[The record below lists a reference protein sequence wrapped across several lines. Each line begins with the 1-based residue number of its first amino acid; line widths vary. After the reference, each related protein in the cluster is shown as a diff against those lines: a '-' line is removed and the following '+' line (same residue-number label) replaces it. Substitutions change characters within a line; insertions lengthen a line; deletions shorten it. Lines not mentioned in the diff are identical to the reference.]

1 MMASVTRKS
10 AIISV
15 GRIYCDLVFTGLD
28 AMPIL
33 GRETFA
39 NDMEMVAGGGA
50 FIAAAHFAHIG
61 RDVALLARLGTDT
74 FSSAIGKQMGDH
86 RIDLQFLEHAADAGP
101 QVTVATV
108 VGHDR
113 AFLTHRAGPARPS
126 TLNAAFAWEKACHLH
141 IAEFATLNEIPDL
154 VARAKN
160 GLTVSLDPSWDASLI
175 YSKGLVAACDGVD
188 VFLPNLEEA
197 EAITGKA
204 DPREAID
211 ALSSAFPV
219 VALKGGAQGHGCH
232 RIAMFSTRP
241 PATFRSSTR
250 PAPVTLS
257 MLASLT
263 PGSAVKARN
272 NALKPAS
279 RPAASL
285 FRPWEAH
292 RGSIARPD
300 CLTAYSP
307 RGKR

>member
-28 AMPIL
+28 AMPVL
-33 GRETFA
+33 GREAFA
-39 NDMEMVAGGGA
+39 KDMEMAAGGGA

-108 VGHDR
+108 VGHER

-154 VARAKN
+154 VARAKEN

-219 VALKGGAQGHGCH
+219 VALKGGAQG
-232 RIAMFSTRP
+232 AWLSSD
-241 PATFRSSTR
+241 RSVSH
-250 PAPVTLS
+250 A
-257 MLASLT
+257 A
-263 PGSAVKARN
+263 ARN
-272 NALKPAS
+272 VPVIDTTGAGDAFNAGFLDAWLS
-279 RPAASL
+279 RESPQQCLEAGIEAGSLAVQAMGGAPRVHRAA
-285 FRPWEAH
+285 
-292 RGSIARPD
+292 
-300 CLTAYSP
+300 
-307 RGKR
+307 